1 MKRLRRIIKFYF
13 FNQLSYNPEPLK
25 MAYGRRKM
33 NNGIELINN
42 RDFREIMPLP

>member
-1 MKRLRRIIKFYF
+1 MKRLRRIIKFHF
-13 FNQLSYNPEPLK
+13 FSQLSYISEPLK

-42 RDFREIMPLP
+42 RDFRKIILLP